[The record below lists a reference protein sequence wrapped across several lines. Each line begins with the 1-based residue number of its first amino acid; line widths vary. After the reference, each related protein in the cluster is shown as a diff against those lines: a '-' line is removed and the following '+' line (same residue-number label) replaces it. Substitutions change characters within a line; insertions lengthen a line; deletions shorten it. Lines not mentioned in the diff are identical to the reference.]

1 MQAINNYK
9 NTNFKDYISLI
20 LLATFPLALIFG
32 NLLINLYI
40 FLFSI
45 NFLVNFQDNKII
57 FKDKIFYLLAF
68 FLISLLINVFFSV
81 NIENSL
87 PRVIKIIF
95 IIFFIFEIKR
105 LIRKYETTHMTNVYK
120 SWFLIFSILTI
131 DIIFETI
138 FGYNFFGNVSYM
150 PGRIASFFNTELVAG
165 AFYQGFVLFFLSYL
179 ILKKTKNHVLI
190 FFVIAVII
198 VSFLIGERS
207 NFLKLFLSVI
217 FFISFVLNINYKIK
231 IISFATIVLIFCTIL
246 ISSNSY
252 KVRYYGQIKSLL
264 SVNGYSNFIKQ
275 SQYGA
280 HRNAA
285 IKILNKNLFFGVGV
299 KNFRSE
305 SGKKMYEN
313 KDYLRT
319 SERQSTHPHQI
330 HYEFLSETGI
340 FGYLSFLIFIISSI
354 YLGLKSY
361 IKSKN
366 LYQLSAIIFIIINL
380 LPLLPTGSFL
390 STFFSGIFWLN
401 FAIMNGYIKKRTK
414 F

>member
-1 MQAINNYK
+1 MQAINNHK

>member
-20 LLATFPLALIFG
+20 LLATFPLAFIFG